1 MADNTRYG
9 TDYARRRAWNRTA
22 GRPIMDSIAYPIR
35 NLVFH
40 SFPPAHQS
48 ALEMVQ
54 KSGQKHQ
61 MPQQNHNGTI
71 GGLLADNRHC
81 HYSHIAKRSRR
92 YTLGPITL
100 SGRYFIQHFGI
111 MSPDQ
116 SPEVSTE
123 SLLPR
128 KVKALPPPLEV
139 EISAS
144 LKYILFLIL

>member
-1 MADNTRYG
+1 MLPQYS
-9 TDYARRRAWNRTA
+9 RRRAWNRTA
-22 GRPIMDSIAYPIR
+22 GCPIMDSIAYPIR

-54 KSGQKHQ
+54 KSGQRQQ

-100 SGRYFIQHFGI
+100 SGRYFIQHSGI

-116 SPEVSTE
+116 SPEVSAE
-123 SLLPR
+123 SLSSAALPR

-139 EISAS
+139 DIPAS
-144 LKYILFLIL
+144 SRDILFLKL

>member
-1 MADNTRYG
+1 MESYSREANYG
-9 TDYARRRAWNRTA
+9 QHCIPYSESCFSQLPSCTSKRIGDGTKVWSEAPNATA
-22 GRPIMDSIAYPIR
+22 
-35 NLVFH
+35 
-40 SFPPAHQS
+40 
-48 ALEMVQ
+48 
-54 KSGQKHQ
+54 
-61 MPQQNHNGTI
+61 NHNGTI

-139 EISAS
+139 DIPAS
-144 LKYILFLIL
+144 SRDILFLKL